1 MMEENKTMLEVRH
14 LKKYFPVSGKKTARA
29 VDDVSFLVPQGKVYG
44 IVGESGCGKTTIGK
58 IIAGIYDPTEGE
70 VLLEGK
76 SIFQKKDKELA
87 KFCRKNIQMV
97 FQDPYSSLNPK
108 MCISKILEEP
118 FLIHEKE
125 MSKAERQKRVSEL
138 LEMVGLPQDSLRKYP
153 HEFSGGQRQR
163 IVIAR
168 ALALNPKLLICDEP
182 VSALDVSIQGQ
193 ILKLLE
199 KLQAELGITVIFIA
213 HGLHVVKYMSDR
225 IGVLYLG
232 RMVEEADS
240 DELFY
245 HPGHPYTEQLM
256 ASIPEADPNVKMPEL
271 KLEGELPSILDVP
284 KGCCFC
290 TRCPYAKERCFEERP
305 QLQELAPGH
314 KAACFFPRHPK
325 DR

>member
-76 SIFQKKDKELA
+76 SIFQKKDKELV

-108 MCISKILEEP
+108 MRISKILEEP